1 MVRVWRFVL
10 ALHGVVVALQA
21 PQPHGVVAARPASA
35 ALKQAPQR
43 PGGAARRPQQGAFA
57 AMWSVAAAASPLAA
71 AAADGSAVGDQ
82 SGAYVARG
90 SGAEARRGSSRRRG
104 VPARR
109 YAWFLLS
116 AFAFV
121 KGVSDK
127 VRERGD

>member
-1 MVRVWRFVL
+1 MVRVLWRLVL

-57 AMWSVAAAASPLAA
+57 AMWSAAAAN
-71 AAADGSAVGDQ
+71 GSAVGDQ

-90 SGAEARRGSSRRRG
+90 SGAEARRGSSRGRG